1 MSEKTLKAGIKLTAA
16 TIALGMAAAPI
27 AAQADANPFGMTA
40 LGSGYMV
47 VADAKGSE
55 GKCGEAKCGGN
66 KAMEKTSEGK
76 CGEAKCGGDK
86 AMEKSSEGKC
96 GGDKAM
102 EKSSEAKCGEAKCG
116 GNK

>member
-1 MSEKTLKAGIKLTAA
+1 MSNNTLKSSIKLTATA
-16 TIALGMAAAPI
+16 IALGLTVAPI
-27 AAQADANPFGMTA
+27 ASQADTNPFGMTD

-47 VADAKGSE
+47 VAGMKD
-55 GKCGEAKCGGN
+55 
-66 KAMEKTSEGK
+66 TEGK

-102 EKSSEAKCGEAKCG
+102 EKTGEAKCGGDKAMEKSGEGKCGEAKCG
-116 GNK
+116 GTK